1 MRDDVS
7 HRNKSQQRRRTRLR
21 RAGPLALALA
31 GAAVLAAGCSGG
43 SPSPGAGAGSPGGSA
58 KTSALAYSQCM
69 RAHGI
74 KNFPDPNSQGQVALN
89 AGPGTGIDPQ
99 SPQYQA
105 ADRACK
111 SLMPGSALSPAQ
123 QAAIKA
129 GNLRYAQCM
138 RAHGIADFPDPN
150 SQGQIQIQAKPGS
163 DLDPNN
169 PRFQAANKACQH
181 YQAGGGK
188 GGSLSTGGSGSG
200 GGA

>member
-1 MRDDVS
+1 MRDDDIR
-7 HRNKSQQRRRTRLR
+7 RNKSQQRRRTRLR
-21 RAGPLALALA
+21 RAGPLAVALA
-31 GAAVLAAGCSGG
+31 AAGLAAGCSGG
-43 SPSPGAGAGSPGGSA
+43 SPSPGAGAGSPGVSA
-58 KTSALAYSQCM
+58 KGSALAYSQCM

-74 KNFPDPNSQGQVALN
+74 KAFPDPNSQGGLN
-89 AGPGTGIDPQ
+89 ISGGKGTSLDPQ

-105 ADRACK
+105 ADKACK
-111 SLMPGSALSPAQ
+111 SLMPASALSPAQ

-150 SQGQIQIQAKPGS
+150 SQGVLQVQVKPGS

-169 PRFQAANKACQH
+169 PRNQTANKTCQH
-181 YQAGGGK
+181 YQLGGGK
-188 GGSLSTGGSGSG
+188 GGSLSTGGGGSG